1 MRALQR
7 KPPLCPSTTT
17 TRTTGF
23 SSLIGTDLGFVH
35 GCGKGQENR
44 HGGALTG
51 ARACGLELA
60 AVGAHE
66 GLRDPKAKTRSRGRR
81 RVAGAAKKTFSDLRV
96 LGRREPDAAGAHREH
111 DVMAVAFGG
120 GRGRP
125 AGGG

>member
-7 KPPLCPSTTT
+7 KRRICTSSST

-81 RVAGAAKKTFSDLRV
+81 RVAGAAKKTFSELRV
-96 LGRREPDAAGAHREH
+96 LARPEPAATVAHRGH
-111 DVMAVAFGG
+111 CGT
-120 GRGRP
+120 
-125 AGGG
+125 AGPL

>member
-1 MRALQR
+1 MRALHR
-7 KPPLCPSTTT
+7 KRGMCTSSST

-23 SSLIGTDLGFVH
+23 SSLTGTALGFVH

-81 RVAGAAKKTFSDLRV
+81 RAPGAPDRTISTLRV
-96 LGRREPDAAGAHREH
+96 LGRPDPDPAAPHREH
-111 DVMAVAFGG
+111 AVLD
-120 GRGRP
+120 
-125 AGGG
+125 